1 MLMTTNTLRAQDT
14 ACGIV
19 WYPPI
24 QLSPGITAVDE
35 MNPSIAVQG
44 DTVHVTWALSS
55 QKFPYRRSVN
65 GGQTFEP
72 IRELAPESSQVADK
86 CFVVAT
92 STGTYGFWITL
103 PQEVG
108 FVTYSSDGGTIWT
121 HPRIVAD
128 SLGAWPAHAGLHD
141 TVAVILGRYDLTY
154 KLAHSTNTGL
164 TWSTAH
170 PNIVGNDPRIAMT
183 PGVVHRVT
191 YWGFDSSDVWS
202 EFVVQYRKST
212 DLGETWSDSVNLSTM
227 NTAAYEPAI
236 AADGSGDSAT
246 VLTAWKDVKYGCFS
260 LGGCSVIGRLSANTG
275 SLFEP
280 EIRLDQHPAGSQII
294 TAVCGNMI
302 GVSWTDENGL
312 DVNVL
317 TRISMDGGGD
327 WCPVYDHTPGLSY
340 ALGPSI
346 AIEQNTVHLVFS
358 ELIGGPS
365 GRWRVFY
372 RRGVLLPTSASEQ
385 PGGTLPPFVTLDQ
398 NYPNPFNPTT
408 AIRYQLPT
416 AGIVSLSVY
425 DVLGREIRALVSE
438 RMDAGTHQAVW
449 DASGVPSGVY
459 YYRLSLADQRGTI
472 FTQTKKM
479 IIIH

>member
-1 MLMTTNTLRAQDT
+1 MKKSILALMLMTINSARAQDT

-72 IRELAPESSQVADK
+72 IRELAPDTMNTLGWGRLLASS
-86 CFVVAT
+86 T
-92 STGTYGFWITL
+92 HLTGFWIEEPQRNAWMVQSTDRGSSWTNSHFVTDSIGSFLFGATVSDTILLGTPRDSDYRRIYRSMDAGITWFPTL
-103 PQEVG
+103 PK
-108 FVTYSSDGGTIWT
+108 I
-121 HPRIVAD
+121 I
-128 SLGAWPAHAGLHD
+128 
-141 TVAVILGRYDLTY
+141 
-154 KLAHSTNTGL
+154 
-164 TWSTAH
+164 
-170 PNIVGNDPRIAMT
+170 GNDPRIAMT

-191 YWGFDSSDVWS
+191 YWGFDSSGIWS

-246 VLTAWKDVKYGCFS
+246 VLTAWKDVKYGCWTLS
-260 LGGCSVIGRLSANTG
+260 GCGVLGKISSNSGSTFQPELRFDDEPRGEFITASARG
-275 SLFEP
+275 PVLAAAWSDEFAGVHV
-280 EIRLDQHPAGSQII
+280 RVSFDAGSSWCFPFIVAPNGAIQ
-294 TAVCGNMI
+294 AVDL
-302 GVSWTDENGL
+302 SEN
-312 DVNVL
+312 
-317 TRISMDGGGD
+317 
-327 WCPVYDHTPGLSY
+327 
-340 ALGPSI
+340 
-346 AIEQNTVHLVFS
+346 AIHVAWE
-358 ELIGGPS
+358 ELIN

-438 RMDAGTHQAVW
+438 RMDAGTHEAVW

-459 YYRLSLADQRGTI
+459 YYRLTLADLRGTP